1 MSATIGL
8 GGRRFEVRIL
18 KLGQLRHVLDA
29 LDGLAGK
36 SGGGLI
42 EAAAQ
47 VVAAGLQPAHPG
59 LTGEA
64 VLDLEASIEELNEA
78 VAAILRIAGLQPAE
92 PAMGEARPVANPLS
106 AGETASAA
114 AYDGSSAPSTAPSPP
129 AVATATA
136 TSTA

>member
-1 MSATIGL
+1 MSETIGL
-8 GGRRFEVRIL
+8 GGRRFEVRVL

-47 VVAAGLQPAHPG
+47 VVAAGLQPAHPE

-64 VLDLEASIEELNEA
+64 VLDFEASVEELNEA
-78 VAAILRIAGLQPAE
+78 VAAILRIAGLQPPE
-92 PAMGEARPVANPLS
+92 PTMGEARPVAGPGAIS
-106 AGETASAA
+106 G
-114 AYDGSSAPSTAPSPP
+114 DSSAPSTAPSPP
-129 AVATATA
+129 AAATATA